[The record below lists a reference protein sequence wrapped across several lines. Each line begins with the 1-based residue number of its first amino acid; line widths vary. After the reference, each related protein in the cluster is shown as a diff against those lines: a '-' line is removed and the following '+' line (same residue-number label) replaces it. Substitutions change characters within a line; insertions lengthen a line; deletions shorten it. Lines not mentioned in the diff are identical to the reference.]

1 MAYSRTLLPLM
12 AILLS
17 SCVAG
22 PDHQPPE
29 TALPS
34 KYSDAKAQ
42 EIGDVRFNR
51 WWESFHDKR
60 LTALVEQG
68 TSQNLDVLQAMER
81 IQAAQ
86 ANVITAGAGRLPQ
99 VDAGA
104 EATLAGTDGSFLRN
118 GTSTKTASAN
128 IGASWLLDLFGEYRR
143 SVESANASLDAA
155 YNDVGVARLAYL
167 SDLAASYIDA
177 RFYQEALVQTRISLA
192 SRRETL
198 KLTEDTR
205 QAGSASSLD
214 VVQAEGLVNQT
225 LAELPPLETGFHQAA
240 NHIATVLGLPAASIT
255 DSLVKGAAQPV
266 ARYSTKTGVPA
277 DLIRNRPDIRKAE
290 RLLATA
296 TAEIGVAEAQLYPS
310 ITLGGTIS
318 GGRLVTNTASGGL
331 TGWSFGP
338 ALNVPIFNGG
348 ALKANVEIAKSAA
361 AQQYL
366 AWKQTVLNAVEEVE
380 NALVALHRDAQT
392 AAAQRRVVQSY
403 EQALSLARES
413 YRGGATTLLDVL
425 DAERNVSI
433 GRLSLAQAI
442 RKLALDYVALNVA
455 IGSGSEVSP
464 DTAATPPAKS

>member
-1 MAYSRTLLPLM
+1 MGYLKTLLPSM
-12 AILLS
+12 VILLS

-29 TALPS
+29 TALPL
-34 KYSDAKAQ
+34 KYSETTAQ
-42 EIGDVRFNR
+42 SNADVGFNR
-51 WWESFHDKR
+51 WWESFRDKR

-68 TSQNLDVLQAMER
+68 IAQNLDVLQAMER

-86 ANVITAGAGRLPQ
+86 STVVAAGAGRLPQ
-99 VDAGA
+99 VGAGA
-104 EATLAGTDGSFLRN
+104 QATLAGTDGSFIRN
-118 GTSTKTASAN
+118 STSEKTVSAN
-128 IGASWLLDLFGEYRR
+128 IGTSWLLDLFGEYRR

-155 YNDVGVARLAYL
+155 YNDIGVARLAYL

-177 RFYQEALVQTRISLA
+177 RFFQEALVQTRISLA
-192 SRRETL
+192 SRRSTL

-225 LAELPPLETGFHQAA
+225 LAELPPLEAGFHRAA
-240 NHIATVLGLPAASIT
+240 NHIATLLGLPAASIT
-255 DSLVKGAAQPV
+255 DSLIKGATQPV
-266 ARYSTKTGVPA
+266 AHYSIKTGVPA

-290 RLLATA
+290 RLLAAA
-296 TAEIGVAEAQLYPS
+296 TADIGVAEAQLYPS
-310 ITLGGTIS
+310 IRLGGTIN
-318 GGRLVTNTASGGL
+318 GGRLVTSTATGGL

-338 ALNVPIFNGG
+338 EINLPIFNGG
-348 ALKANVEIAKSAA
+348 ALRANVEIAKSVS

-380 NALVALHRDAQT
+380 NALVALRQDAQT

-413 YRGGATTLLDVL
+413 YRGGATTILDVL
-425 DAERNVSI
+425 DAERNLSI

-442 RKLALDYVALNVA
+442 RNLARDYVTLNVA
-455 IGSGSEVSP
+455 VGGGSEISS
-464 DTAATPPAKS
+464 DAARASPAKS